1 MKKTLLSIF
10 ISVFFYG
17 TSNIKAQSYSFAF
30 SQFQAAYTPITG
42 TDVYGVTPWGMST
55 PIAYLPM
62 GFNFNFQGTVVSI
75 ADMIPG
81 IVAFPNGIDNMGLYT
96 FFAQLTDTGT
106 LVSKSPVTYT
116 TIGSPGTRIFK
127 VQCADAGF
135 ANEFFS
141 YGNFSSVVNFQTWFY
156 EADNSIEVHVGPSVI
171 THPLNCYLDSLSP
184 GPSIGI
190 IQLDSGQQTLLYS
203 LALSANPAAPTLTV
217 YNPFSGSPVALNS
230 TPVNSTVYRFEQ
242 LVTGFNETEQ
252 IFGNVG
258 MFPNP
263 SQENATLL
271 YTVKNAGNVTVE
283 IKDMEGRV
291 VSNDNVGSMSVGTYN
306 YNLNTAKLSNGI
318 YFVTLVSG
326 EQRIIQ
332 KLSVAH

>member
-1 MKKTLLSIF
+1 M
-10 ISVFFYG
+10 
-17 TSNIKAQSYSFAF
+17 
-30 SQFQAAYTPITG
+30 
-42 TDVYGVTPWGMST
+42 
-55 PIAYLPM
+55 
-62 GFNFNFQGTVVSI
+62 
-75 ADMIPG
+75 
-81 IVAFPNGIDNMGLYT
+81 
-96 FFAQLTDTGT
+96 
-106 LVSKSPVTYT
+106 
-116 TIGSPGTRIFK
+116 R
-127 VQCADAGF
+127 
-135 ANEFFS
+135 
-141 YGNFSSVVNFQTWFY
+141 
-156 EADNSIEVHVGPSVI
+156 VGPSVI

-217 YNPFSGSPVALNS
+217 YNLALNPVTLNS
-230 TPVNSTVYRFEQ
+230 TPVNSTVYRFSQ

-271 YTVKNAGNVTVE
+271 YSVKNAGNVTVE